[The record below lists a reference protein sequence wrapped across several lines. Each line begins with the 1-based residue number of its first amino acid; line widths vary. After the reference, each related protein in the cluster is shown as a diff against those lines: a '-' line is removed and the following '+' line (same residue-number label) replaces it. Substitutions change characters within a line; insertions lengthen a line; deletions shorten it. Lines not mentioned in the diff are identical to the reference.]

1 MTSKAGFATLLAE
14 HAGLLSR
21 IASSYEADPALRDD
35 LLQDI
40 AMALWRALP
49 DWRGE
54 SSVKTFMA
62 RIAHNRSVTH
72 ATGGARRLPTAELD
86 ENIADA
92 ASPGPE
98 EHARRDQDRLR
109 LQMAVRG
116 LPLSLRQ
123 AVSLALEGFSHQE
136 IADALDIAVNSVGV
150 RLHRAR
156 AALKSAL
163 GDGA

>member
-1 MTSKAGFATLLAE
+1 MTSKAGFATLLDE

-54 SSVKTFMA
+54 ASLKTFVA
-62 RIAHNRSVTH
+62 RIAHNRCVTH
-72 ATGGARRLPTAELD
+72 VASRVRRPATAELD
-86 ENIADA
+86 ENIAEADA
-92 ASPGPE
+92 HGPD
-98 EHARRDQDRLR
+98 EHAHRDQQRLR
-109 LQMAVRG
+109 LQAAVRG
-116 LPLSLRQ
+116 LPLGLRQ

-136 IADALDIAVNSVGV
+136 IADALGIAANSVGV

-156 AALKSAL
+156 AALTSAL
-163 GDGA
+163 GDGR